1 MNDNAEIYDDFAVQL
16 GAFAAQ
22 LSPALP
28 VSFPGAGMDPPAT
41 GAWLE
46 AVWIPNQTAN
56 YGLAD
61 DAPSL
66 LQGMAQ
72 VNVCYRPGEGIVEGL
87 QLAGMV
93 VEAFGKGTRFAE
105 RVRVYRKPWIAN
117 VIEDPDR
124 VMHPVTIPWQ
134 GFNA

>member
-1 MNDNAEIYDDFAVQL
+1 MNDDAIYDDFAVKL
-16 GAFAAQ
+16 SAFAAQ

-28 VSFPGAGMDPPAT
+28 VGFPGTGFTPPAT

-46 AVWIPNQTAN
+46 AVWIPNRTVNYGTAN
-56 YGLAD
+56 

-72 VNVCYRPGEGIVEGL
+72 VNVCYRPGEGIVGGL
-87 QLAGMV
+87 RLAGAV
-93 VEAFGKGTRFAE
+93 VEAFAKGTRFADI
-105 RVRVYRKPWIAN
+105 VRVYEKPWIAN

-124 VMHPVTIPWQ
+124 VMHPVTIPWR